1 MRTTIDRSGRIVV
14 PKELRARI
22 GLEPGEIEI
31 TVSGSARVIEPVVT
45 DQLIES
51 DGLLMLPAGGP
62 ELSADDIRE
71 LRLGDQR

>member
-22 GLEPGEIEI
+22 GLVPGEIEI
-31 TVSGSARVIEPVVT
+31 TVSGSSLVIEPVAGDELVERGRL
-45 DQLIES
+45 LI
-51 DGLLMLPAGGP
+51 LPDGGP
-62 ELSADDIRE
+62 ELSTDDIRE

>member
-22 GLEPGEIEI
+22 GLVPGEIEI
-31 TVSGSARVIEPVVT
+31 RVSGSSLVIEPVAGDDLVAK
-45 DQLIES
+45 
-51 DGLLMLPAGGP
+51 DGLLVLPDGGP